1 MENGLRKKCFFSVHS
16 SLLLAVNYFCKE
28 AQSYMFDRILN
39 MSLHWRRGKQ
49 PKEWQR
55 QKFRFVNLMTYICFT
70 NHQERQV
77 TDFLKK
83 YPCIIYTTNYFEC
96 KVQKCTLEQ
105 NQKYLFLDTEIQ

>member
-1 MENGLRKKCFFSVHS
+1 
-16 SLLLAVNYFCKE
+16 
-28 AQSYMFDRILN
+28 
-39 MSLHWRRGKQ
+39 
-49 PKEWQR
+49 
-55 QKFRFVNLMTYICFT
+55 MTYICFT

-83 YPCIIYTTNYFEC
+83 YLCIIYITNYFEW

>member
-49 PKEWQR
+49 PKELQR

-83 YPCIIYTTNYFEC
+83 YPCIIYITNYFE
-96 KVQKCTLEQ
+96 
-105 NQKYLFLDTEIQ
+105 

>member
-1 MENGLRKKCFFSVHS
+1 
-16 SLLLAVNYFCKE
+16 
-28 AQSYMFDRILN
+28 MFDRILN
-39 MSLHWRRGKQ
+39 MYLHWRRGKQ
-49 PKEWQR
+49 PKEYQR

-83 YPCIIYTTNYFEC
+83 YPCIIYITNYFEW